1 MAMRPDQ
8 LASGLLEAAPDAIVG
23 VSADGVIVIV
33 NAQAE
38 RLFGYPRNEL
48 LGERLEMLVPESAR
62 EIHPHHRLGYVA
74 DPSPR
79 PMGGGMELSGRR
91 RDGTDFPAEIS
102 LSAIETGEGIVIS
115 AAVRDVT
122 DRKRAEEKFRG
133 VLEAA
138 TDAIVGVNA
147 HGVIVLVN
155 AQAERLFGYPRD
167 ELLDQRLETL
177 VPESAQLRQQDYR
190 DGYVAD
196 EKPQPMGAGMELS
209 GRRRDG
215 TDFPAEISMSAIQ
228 TEDGIV
234 VAAAIRDVSERS
246 RAEEKLRGVLEAATD
261 AIVGVNAA
269 GVIVLVNAQA
279 ERLFGYPRDE
289 LLDQRLETLV
299 PESALLRQ
307 QDYRD
312 GYVAGERPQPMGAGM
327 ELAGRR
333 RDGTDFPAEISMS
346 AIQTE
351 EGIVVAAAIR
361 DVSERKNIEQQLREK
376 NAELEKVARAKDT
389 FLASMSHELRTPLN
403 AILGFTGTLLMQL
416 PGPLNVEQMRQLR
429 TVEHSGKHLLA
440 IINDLLDLA
449 KIESGAVEL
458 VLERV
463 DCTDVVESVTS
474 SLRPLAIDKG
484 LEFKVSLPDRFVF
497 VQSDTRALGQILI
510 NLVSNAIKFTD
521 AGYVHV
527 SLDVGPNGDA
537 PTIAVSDSGPGI
549 AADQMDRI
557 FNAFERA
564 GVVAARGKEGTGL
577 GLYISHKLAELVGA
591 EVTVDTSFGVGSTF
605 SVVLSSAP

>member
-1 MAMRPDQ
+1 
-8 LASGLLEAAPDAIVG
+8 
-23 VSADGVIVIV
+23 
-33 NAQAE
+33 
-38 RLFGYPRNEL
+38 
-48 LGERLEMLVPESAR
+48 
-62 EIHPHHRLGYVA
+62 
-74 DPSPR
+74 
-79 PMGGGMELSGRR
+79 
-91 RDGTDFPAEIS
+91 
-102 LSAIETGEGIVIS
+102 
-115 AAVRDVT
+115 
-122 DRKRAEEKFRG
+122 
-133 VLEAA
+133 
-138 TDAIVGVNA
+138 
-147 HGVIVLVN
+147 
-155 AQAERLFGYPRD
+155 
-167 ELLDQRLETL
+167 
-177 VPESAQLRQQDYR
+177 
-190 DGYVAD
+190 
-196 EKPQPMGAGMELS
+196 
-209 GRRRDG
+209 
-215 TDFPAEISMSAIQ
+215 
-228 TEDGIV
+228 
-234 VAAAIRDVSERS
+234 DVSERS

-527 SLDVGPNGDA
+527 SLDVGPDGDA

>member
-1 MAMRPDQ
+1 MRPDQ

-23 VSADGVIVIV
+23 VSADGVIVLV

-38 RLFGYPRNEL
+38 RLFGYPRDEL
-48 LGERLEMLVPESAR
+48 LGERLEMLVPESVR
-62 EIHPHHRLGYVA
+62 DNHPHHRAGYA
-74 DPSPR
+74 SDPSPR
-79 PMGGGMELSGRR
+79 PMGAGMELAGRR
-91 RDGTDFPAEIS
+91 RDGTEFPAEIS
-102 LSAIETGEGIVIS
+102 LSAIETGEGIIIS

-138 TDAIVGVNA
+138 TDAIVGVNDA
-147 HGVIVLVN
+147 GLIVLAN

-196 EKPQPMGAGMELS
+196 ERPQPMGAGMELS

-215 TDFPAEISMSAIQ
+215 TEFPAEISMSAIQ

-234 VAAAIRDVSERS
+234 VAAA
-246 RAEEKLRGVLEAATD
+246 L
-261 AIVGVNAA
+261 
-269 GVIVLVNAQA
+269 
-279 ERLFGYPRDE
+279 
-289 LLDQRLETLV
+289 
-299 PESALLRQ
+299 
-307 QDYRD
+307 
-312 GYVAGERPQPMGAGM
+312 
-327 ELAGRR
+327 
-333 RDGTDFPAEISMS
+333 
-346 AIQTE
+346 
-351 EGIVVAAAIR
+351 R

-403 AILGFTGTLLMQL
+403 AILGFTGTLLMEL
-416 PGPLNVEQMRQLR
+416 PGPLNAEQTRQLR

-463 DCTDVVESVTS
+463 DCTEVLESVTS
-474 SLRPLAIDKG
+474 SLRPLALDKG

-527 SLDVGPNGDA
+527 SLDVGPDGDA

-549 AADQMDRI
+549 A
-557 FNAFERA
+557 
-564 GVVAARGKEGTGL
+564 
-577 GLYISHKLAELVGA
+577 
-591 EVTVDTSFGVGSTF
+591 
-605 SVVLSSAP
+605 